1 MLIEDPNVFQR
12 DKCFPKI
19 IFRRDGRDGRD
30 RRDRRDGG
38 DRRDRRDNFRRYKFQ
53 KIKGEGYNEKVKGW

>member
-30 RRDRRDGG
+30 RRDRRD
-38 DRRDRRDNFRRYKFQ
+38 NFRRYKFQ

>member
-19 IFRRDGRDGRD
+19 LFRRDGRDGRACD
-30 RRDRRDGG
+30 I
-38 DRRDRRDNFRRYKFQ
+38 NTKVSA
-53 KIKGEGYNEKVKGW
+53 INEKH

>member
-19 IFRRDGRDGRD
+19 LFRRDGRD
-30 RRDRRDGG
+30 RRDGRACDI
-38 DRRDRRDNFRRYKFQ
+38 NTKVSA
-53 KIKGEGYNEKVKGW
+53 INEKH